1 MPQVSDVL
9 GWSAFLLL
17 LLRYFGFGTFA
28 IAYWDASV
36 FVRVA
41 IQVHAASRGS
51 SLAAGGGGRRCRD
64 GEAVEGDR
72 RTRMASPRPRTPPS
86 QQQQRRPSPPHP
98 RQDVFDPKEGRQP
111 KARISHMALM
121 SMYEDIM
128 ATDAETIQ
136 HQQATI
142 QSQQE
147 TIRSQ
152 REMVHRLRL
161 LVEAQDSWIEEHLEE
176 PLE

>member
-1 MPQVSDVL
+1 MPEVSDVL

-72 RTRMASPRPRTPPS
+72 RTRMGEFDSLAASLFLDLALEISCAPRLASGVATTCMSRC
-86 QQQQRRPSPPHP
+86 
-98 RQDVFDPKEGRQP
+98 
-111 KARISHMALM
+111 KA
-121 SMYEDIM
+121 
-128 ATDAETIQ
+128 T
-136 HQQATI
+136 
-142 QSQQE
+142 
-147 TIRSQ
+147 RS
-152 REMVHRLRL
+152 
-161 LVEAQDSWIEEHLEE
+161 
-176 PLE
+176 